1 MRLVLGGLAAA
12 AAACWVSAPAAQS
25 LQSASGLE
33 TIQIRPN
40 VHVIFGAGG
49 NITVHVGEDAA
60 ILVDSGAADM
70 ADEVLDAVR
79 AISEPHKQHRG
90 AVLPDDPGREIA

>member
-1 MRLVLGGLAAA
+1 M
-12 AAACWVSAPAAQS
+12 PAAQS
-25 LQSASGLE
+25 QQSASRLE

-40 VHVIFGAGG
+40 VYVIFGAGG

-60 ILVDSGAADM
+60 ILVDSGTADM

-79 AISEPHKQHRG
+79 AISERRNQHHG
-90 AVLPDDPGREIA
+90 AVQPDDPGREIA